1 VKRFVQPTRAGRG
14 GPANVFA
21 LTCALAIVATSTVP
35 GCGSS
40 GPEMAS
46 VSGKVTYNGKPVPV
60 GTVVFQ
66 AKDPNGRNA
75 TGAIG
80 SDGSYTLQ
88 TEKPGDG
95 ALLGEYNVSI
105 SAIEGGEVALDYVP
119 PKPIKP
125 KRLVPEKYENPE
137 TSGLTRKVESGS
149 NTFNFDL

>member
-1 VKRFVQPTRAGRG
+1 
-14 GPANVFA
+14 
-21 LTCALAIVATSTVP
+21 
-35 GCGSS
+35 
-40 GPEMAS
+40 MAS
-46 VSGKVTYNGKPVPV
+46 VSGKVTYNGKPVPL

-66 AKDPNGRNA
+66 ANDPNGHNA

-95 ALLGEYNVSI
+95 ALLVDYKVSI

-125 KRLVPEKYENPE
+125 KRLVPEQYENPE

-149 NTFNFDL
+149 NMFNFDLK